1 MTFDEIKV
9 PEKNVLGNV
18 GEGYKYAIGLL
29 NEGRIGIAA
38 QMLGLARG
46 VYDHALQYLFQRK
59 QFGKLIGEFQG
70 MQFQYAQVATQI
82 EAARL
87 LTYNAARL
95 RDQGL
100 PFIKQAAMAKLYS
113 GQVAEEA
120 ASKAVE
126 WMGGVGFTRDV
137 PVEKYYRDAKI
148 GASEL
153 CRWGGLRCSHPLTS
167 IMPNSQSTKERSTF
181 SSRLSPS

>member
-1 MTFDEIKV
+1 MGLRASSTCSLTFDDIKV
-9 PEKNVLGNV
+9 PEKNVLGTV
-18 GEGYKYAIGLL
+18 GHGYKYAIGLL

-46 VYDHALQYLFQRK
+46 AYDHAASYLFQRK

-70 MQFQYAQVATQI
+70 MQFQYAQVATRI

-100 PFIKQAAMAKLYS
+100 PFIKQAAMAKLYA

-120 ASKAVE
+120 SSKAVE

-137 PVEKYYRDAKI
+137 PVEKFYRDAKI
-148 GASEL
+148 GASEWKRDL
-153 CRWGGLRCSHPLTS
+153 FFVT
-167 IMPNSQSTKERSTF
+167 TA
-181 SSRLSPS
+181 